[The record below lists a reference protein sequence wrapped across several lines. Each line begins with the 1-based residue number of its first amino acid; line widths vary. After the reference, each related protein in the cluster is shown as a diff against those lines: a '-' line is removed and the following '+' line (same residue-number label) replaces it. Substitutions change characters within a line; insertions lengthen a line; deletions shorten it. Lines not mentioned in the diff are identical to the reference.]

1 MASRGHRL
9 GSRIA
14 YDNGGLMHNLRA
26 YLGCGNRKEHFA
38 TAGFGGGDAAVATL
52 IIAMLGR
59 RNTKSL

>member
-26 YLGCGNRKEHFA
+26 YLGYGNRKEHFA
-38 TAGFGGGDAAVATL
+38 NAEFGGRRCRRDAYYCYA
-52 IIAMLGR
+52 R
-59 RNTKSL
+59 